1 MTPHSSYTPEFLRF
15 VAAGSLCYARCSACG
30 QVLSFAQRLCSQH
43 PHAALEWLPA
53 SGKARLHSFAVYR
66 IAYGPGQTPPYT
78 VAVVELEEGPRL
90 TSALTGPD
98 RLHPRIGSALTAR
111 FEPSGRLVF
120 SAVSDATIL
129 NPPSHSD

>member
-15 VAAGSLCYARCSACG
+15 VAAGSLRYARCSACG

-120 SAVSDATIL
+120 CAVSEAAML

>member
-15 VAAGSLCYARCSACG
+15 VAAGSLRYARCSACG

-43 PHAALEWLPA
+43 PRAALEWLPA

-66 IAYGPGQTPPYT
+66 IAYGAALTPPYA
-78 VAVVELEEGPRL
+78 VVVVELEEGPRL
-90 TSALTGPD
+90 TSALTDPD
-98 RLHPRIGSALTAR
+98 SLRPRIGSALTAR

-120 SAVSDATIL
+120 SAVSDAAML
-129 NPPSHSD
+129 NPPTHSD